1 MNNLLEEFIPYEL
14 ALELKNIG
22 FEEHCFGYYSYSHYY
37 DKYFPIVYIKN
48 YLYLS
53 SKPEI
58 PKDSRLAP
66 TYSQCFKWFRKKHN
80 LESRITGAKLL
91 IDNLNKDITFLKSQI
106 DGK

>member
-48 YLYLS
+48 YLYLD
-53 SKPEI
+53 E
-58 PKDSRLAP
+58 
-66 TYSQCFKWFRKKHN
+66 
-80 LESRITGAKLL
+80 
-91 IDNLNKDITFLKSQI
+91 DI
-106 DGK
+106 